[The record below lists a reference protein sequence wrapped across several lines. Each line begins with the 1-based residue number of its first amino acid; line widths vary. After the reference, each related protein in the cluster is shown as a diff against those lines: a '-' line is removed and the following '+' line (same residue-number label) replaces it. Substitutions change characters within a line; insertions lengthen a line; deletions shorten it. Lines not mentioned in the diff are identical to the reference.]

1 MAEKY
6 ITLNIPQSYGD
17 ISLKK
22 WLELQKEM
30 ENYSDNEE
38 AVNALILFHLCG
50 LPVEDASKIDIQS
63 YQAIINDLNQF
74 LNKTELDLIRFVT
87 IDGKEYGFEPNLSN
101 MSYGSFVDVTAFET
115 FTIDKNWPKIM
126 NILYREVE
134 SKVGD
139 TYTIKPYVAKDDWQ
153 KWMDVGMDVH
163 LGALFFFVHL
173 SQDLMSFIL
182 KSTMETELPP
192 NFKSILEKNGKVI
205 LQSMNSPMEILQN
218 IAKF

>member
-1 MAEKY
+1 
-6 ITLNIPQSYGD
+6 
-17 ISLKK
+17 
-22 WLELQKEM
+22 
-30 ENYSDNEE
+30 
-38 AVNALILFHLCG
+38 
-50 LPVEDASKIDIQS
+50 
-63 YQAIINDLNQF
+63 
-74 LNKTELDLIRFVT
+74 
-87 IDGKEYGFEPNLSN
+87 

-139 TYTIKPYVAKDDWQ
+139 TYRIKPYVAKDDWQ
-153 KWMDVGMDVH
+153 KWMNVGMDVH

-192 NFKSILEKNGKVI
+192 NFKSILEKNGKAI

-218 IAKF
+218 IVKF